1 MVVLIE
7 SNDFVFTASQD
18 EAYDFVIEI
27 ATGNMHYDQIL
38 NWLQQHTQ
46 AC

>member
-7 SNDFVFTASQD
+7 SNDFVFTASEE
-18 EAYDFVIEI
+18 EAYDFIIEI
-27 ATGNMHYDQIL
+27 ATGNMHYDQIVH
-38 NWLQQHTQ
+38 WLQHHSQ